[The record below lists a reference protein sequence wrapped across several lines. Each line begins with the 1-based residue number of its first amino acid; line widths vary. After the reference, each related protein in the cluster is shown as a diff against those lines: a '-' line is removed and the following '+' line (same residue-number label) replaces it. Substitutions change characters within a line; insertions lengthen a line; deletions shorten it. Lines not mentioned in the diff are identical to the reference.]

1 MIAGPITLNPDLQYE
16 GTAPSTTQIY
26 ISPPEK
32 YIILRFDYLNDID
45 FILKRI
51 AGSESY
57 QTMLLS
63 EDILRKDW
71 DTPEEDE
78 AWANL

>member
-1 MIAGPITLNPDLQYE
+1 MIAGPITLHPDLQYE

-26 ISPPEK
+26 VSTPEK
-32 YIILRFDYLNDID
+32 YIIMRYDFYDDIV
-45 FILKRI
+45 FTFKRI
-51 AGSESY
+51 SISESF

-71 DTPEEDE
+71 DTPEEEE
-78 AWANL
+78 AWAHL

>member
-1 MIAGPITLNPDLQYE
+1 MIADPITLHPDLQYE

-26 ISPPEK
+26 VSIPGN
-32 YIILRFDYLNDID
+32 YILLRYDYIDDIV
-45 FILKRI
+45 FTFKRV
-51 AGSESY
+51 ARSESF

-71 DTPEEDE
+71 NTPEEDE
-78 AWANL
+78 AWAHL